1 MYNPPRG
8 DNLLLYITS
17 GYSPPGELILHVSTE
32 PISQS
37 DVNAAFDAM
46 IAESAAFN
54 FESIDCA
61 PIFGSLAAE
70 IGASL
75 PAPIGDTKLSTLR
88 AETQSWHVIPCEAG
102 PIFGRLMAE
111 SALQYRGAADGNATL
126 FSLSTI
132 VDFCLDWVAILGP
145 LSAETATSL
154 ILPVVADATIGEL
167 QLNAQT
173 SSGYWIAGNATSS
186 NLRGESTTYIDDPV
200 ATTIGVLQFD
210 DVDLE
215 EIVPP
220 SVQAATLSNI
230 LQFSR

>member
-8 DNLLLYITS
+8 DNILLYVKS
-17 GYSPPGELILHVSTE
+17 GYSPPDELTLHVSTA
-32 PISQS
+32 PLDQS
-37 DVNAAFDAM
+37 DVNAALDAM
-46 IAESAAFN
+46 IAESSAFN
-54 FESIDCA
+54 FESFDCA

-70 IGASL
+70 VGASL
-75 PAPIGDTKLSTLR
+75 PAPIGDTKISALR
-88 AETQSWHVIPCEAG
+88 AETQPWHVIPCEAG
-102 PIFGRLMAE
+102 AVLGQLVAE
-111 SALQYRGAADGNATL
+111 SALQYRGVADGNATL

-132 VDFCLDWVAILGP
+132 VDFCLELVATLGH
-145 LSAETATSL
+145 LSAETATSM

-173 SSGYWIAGNATSS
+173 ASGYWITGEATSS
-186 NLRGESTTYIDDPV
+186 SLRGESTTSIDDPV

-220 SVQAATLSNI
+220 SVQAAALSNI

>member
-8 DNLLLYITS
+8 DNILLYVKS
-17 GYSPPGELILHVSTE
+17 GYSPPDELTLHVSTE
-32 PISQS
+32 PLAQS
-37 DVNAAFDAM
+37 DVNAALDAM
-46 IAESAAFN
+46 IAESAAFS
-54 FESIDCA
+54 FESVDCA

-70 IGASL
+70 VGSSL
-75 PAPIGDTKLSTLR
+75 PAPIGNTKLSALR

-111 SALQYRGAADGNATL
+111 SALQYRGVVDGNATL

-132 VDFCLDWVAILGP
+132 VDFCLELVATLGH

-154 ILPVVADATIGEL
+154 TIPVVADATIGEL
-167 QLNAQT
+167 HLNAQM
-173 SSGYWIAGNATSS
+173 SSGYWIAGEATSS
-186 NLRGESTTYIDDPV
+186 SLRGESTTYIDDPV

-215 EIVPP
+215 EIVSP
-220 SVQAATLSNI
+220 SVQAAALSNI